1 MFTSRAEHRLLLR
14 EDNADERLTA
24 IGRTLGLIDDDRW
37 RFFESK
43 HRAIETELSRLE
55 AIRFKPAQIAPEWAA
70 RVLGGPAP
78 ARDVGAFEL
87 LRRPEVG
94 YAALLEL
101 TGPASAT
108 DPVIGAALDER
119 LPPQIERAIE
129 VRAAYAGYIERAE
142 DEIERARAQE
152 DAELPPELD
161 YAGLAGLSTEVR
173 QALTDG
179 RPRTVGQAARIP
191 GVTPAAVSILLVH
204 LRRYSGRV
212 ARTDCIAASGS

>member
-1 MFTSRAEHRLLLR
+1 MLVDDLVTRGTSEPYRMFTSRAEHRLLLR
-14 EDNADERLTA
+14 TDNADQRLTP
-24 IGRTLGLIDDDRW
+24 IGRELGLVDDDRW

-43 HRAIETELSRLE
+43 RLCVDAELSRLE
-55 AIRFKPAQIAPEWAA
+55 AIRFKPTHIAPEWAG

-78 ARDVGAFEL
+78 AREVGAFEL

-101 TGPASAT
+101 TGPPIAT
-108 DPVIGAALDER
+108 DPVTGAALDER

-152 DAELPPELD
+152 DAELPQLNWTMPGWR
-161 YAGLAGLSTEVR
+161 AFR
-173 QALTDG
+173 RRCG
-179 RPRTVGQAARIP
+179 RR
-191 GVTPAAVSILLVH
+191 
-204 LRRYSGRV
+204 
-212 ARTDCIAASGS
+212 